1 MHPDSQTTKKH
12 FWKEF
17 LSYAIIAFIFVVPV
31 RIWIAQPFIVN
42 GSSMDETFADGEYL
56 IVDEISYRFKE
67 PERGDVLV
75 FRYPQD
81 PDKFFIK
88 RLIGLPGETVSI
100 KSGKVTIINGDHP
113 EGIVLNE
120 PYIESKTFNNV
131 NTELSNDEYFV
142 MGDNRIVSSD
152 SRMWGPLPKED
163 LIGRPIVRLFP
174 LNRLDV
180 WPGVVASTTIEA
192 QQN

>member
-1 MHPDSQTTKKH
+1 MHPDPQTSTRKA

-17 LSYAIIAFIFVVPV
+17 ASYAIIAFIFVVPV
-31 RIWIAQPFIVN
+31 RLWIAQPFIVN
-42 GSSMDETFADGEYL
+42 GSSMDDTFADGEYL
-56 IVDEISYRFKE
+56 IVDELSYRFKE

-88 RLIGLPGETVSI
+88 RLIGLPGETVTI
-100 KSGKVTIINGDHP
+100 KSGKVTIINQVHP
-113 EGIVLNE
+113 AGITLNE

-131 NTELSNDEYFV
+131 NTVLGADEYFV

-163 LIGRPIVRLFP
+163 LIGRPIARLFP
-174 LNRLDV
+174 LRKLDI
-180 WPGVVASTTIEA
+180 WPGKVASTTIEIS
-192 QQN
+192 N

>member
-1 MHPDSQTTKKH
+1 MHPDPQPSTTKS

-17 LSYAIIAFIFVVPV
+17 ISYAIIAFIFVVPV
-31 RIWIAQPFIVN
+31 RMWIAQPFIVN

-56 IVDEISYRFKE
+56 IVDELSYRFKD

-88 RLIGLPGETVSI
+88 RLIGLPSETVTI
-100 KSGKVTIINGDHP
+100 KSGKVTIINDENP
-113 EGIVLNE
+113 AGILLNE
-120 PYIESKTFNNV
+120 PYIRSKTFNNV
-131 NTELSNDEYFV
+131 STTLGPDEYFV

-163 LIGRPIVRLFP
+163 LIGRPVARLFP
-174 LNRLDV
+174 LSKFDI

-192 QQN
+192 QN